1 MFNKPNMQQMMKQV
15 QKLQEDMAK
24 LQNELAAKTVTEEA
38 GGGMIKATVNG
49 NNELVSIVLDPTV
62 TVPDDKEV
70 LEDLIVAAVNKAVIA
85 AKKMHEDEMGKLTK
99 GMIPPGMNLPG
110 F

>member
-1 MFNKPNMQQMMKQV
+1 MFNKPNMQQMMRQV

-49 NNELVSIVLDPTV
+49 NNELVSIVLEPAV
-62 TVPDDKEV
+62 IVPDDKEV
-70 LEDLIVAAVNKAVIA
+70 LEDLIVAAVNKAIVA

-99 GMIPPGMNLPG
+99 GVIPPGMNLPG

>member
-1 MFNKPNMQQMMKQV
+1 MFNKPNMQQMMRQV

-24 LQNELAAKTVTEEA
+24 LQEELALKTVTEEA

-49 NNELVSIVLDPTV
+49 NKELVSIILDPAV
-62 TVPDDKEV
+62 IVPEDKEV
-70 LEDLIVAAVNKAVIA
+70 LEDLIVAAINKAISA
-85 AKKMHEDEMGKLTK
+85 ASKMSEDEMGKLPK
-99 GMIPPGMNLPG
+99 GVIPPGMNIPG

>member
-1 MFNKPNMQQMMKQV
+1 MFNKPNMQQMMRQV

-24 LQNELAAKTVTEEA
+24 AQQELALKTVTEEA

-49 NNELVSIVLDPTV
+49 NSELISIILDPAV
-62 TVPDDKEV
+62 IVPDDKEV
-70 LEDLIVAAVNKAVIA
+70 LEDLIVAAVNKAVA
-85 AKKMHEDEMGKLTK
+85 SAKKMNEEEMAKLTK
-99 GMIPPGMNLPG
+99 GVIPPGMNIPG

>member
-1 MFNKPNMQQMMKQV
+1 MFNKPNMQQMMRQV

-24 LQNELAAKTVTEEA
+24 AQQELALKNVTEEA

-49 NNELVSIVLDPTV
+49 NSELISIVLDPAV
-62 TVPDDKEV
+62 IVADDKEV
-70 LEDLIVAAVNKAVIA
+70 LEDLIVAAVNKAVA
-85 AKKMHEDEMGKLTK
+85 SAKKMNEEEMAKLTK
-99 GMIPPGMNLPG
+99 GVIPPGMNIPG

>member
-15 QKLQEDMAK
+15 QKLQEDMAR
-24 LQNELAAKTVTEEA
+24 LQNELAAKTVVEEA

-62 TVPDDKEV
+62 IVPEDKEV
-70 LEDLIVAAVNKAVIA
+70 LEDLIVAAVNKALA
-85 AKKMHEDEMGKLTK
+85 SSKKMHEEEMGKLTK
-99 GMIPPGMNLPG
+99 GMVPPGMNLPG

>member
-1 MFNKPNMQQMMKQV
+1 MFNKPNMQQMMRQV

-24 LQNELAAKTVTEEA
+24 AQQELALKTVTEEA

-49 NNELVSIVLDPTV
+49 NSELISIILDPAV
-62 TVPDDKEV
+62 IVPEDKEV
-70 LEDLIVAAVNKAVIA
+70 LEDLIVAAVNKAVA
-85 AKKMHEDEMGKLTK
+85 SAKKMNEEEMAKLTK
-99 GMIPPGMNLPG
+99 GVIPPGMNIPG

>member
-1 MFNKPNMQQMMKQV
+1 MFNKPNMQQMMRQV

-24 LQNELAAKTVTEEA
+24 AQQELALKTVTEEA

-49 NNELVSIVLDPTV
+49 NSELISIVLDPAV
-62 TVPDDKEV
+62 IVPDDKEV
-70 LEDLIVAAVNKAVIA
+70 LEDLIVAAVNKAVA
-85 AKKMHEDEMGKLTK
+85 SAKKMNEEEMAKLTK
-99 GMIPPGMNLPG
+99 GVIPPGMNIPG